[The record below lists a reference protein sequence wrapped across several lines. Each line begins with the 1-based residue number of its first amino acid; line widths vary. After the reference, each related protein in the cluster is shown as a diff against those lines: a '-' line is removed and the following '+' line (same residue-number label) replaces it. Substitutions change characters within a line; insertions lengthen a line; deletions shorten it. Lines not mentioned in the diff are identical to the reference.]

1 MVSYKFTLKATPNV
15 QGEYFI
21 NLVLIKDRI
30 NTSLSIKKK
39 KNASMKIGHLK
50 QNALKNHTKN
60 ISKLMI

>member
-39 KNASMKIGHLK
+39 MQA
-50 QNALKNHTKN
+50 
-60 ISKLMI
+60 

>member
-1 MVSYKFTLKATPNV
+1 MVSYKFTLKTTPNT

-39 KNASMKIGHLK
+39 CKHEDWSYE
-50 QNALKNHTKN
+50 QYY
-60 ISKLMI
+60 S